1 MLPGDF
7 MVSSNIRTLNAYS
20 YSNISHSSGASGKLY
35 VPVNPTSVL
44 YAQFNHVSGVPAK
57 QGQNGVSI
65 SKIQILNTLID
76 NLSRIKKSAVTEKN
90 SVMSDAQAEVL
101 IKNYQAQIQSA
112 TQSAKSTPY
121 ALAGVQP
128 MAGSLFQIDA

>member
-1 MLPGDF
+1 

-35 VPVNPTSVL
+35 VPVNPNSVL

-112 TQSAKSTPY
+112 TQSAK
-121 ALAGVQP
+121 
-128 MAGSLFQIDA
+128 